1 MTLSRLVPAFLV
13 MASMASAQ
21 STMVVDEGTLAVT
34 RGGVSLGTEAF
45 KIVRRQGAEGVEFVA
60 QCTWTVPGRVV
71 KTALTVDSG
80 GSPTSYSRT
89 ASGSSPGQLTVRRA
103 PGRLTVDETG
113 DRASTKDY
121 LFEAGSLILDE
132 DLHHQ
137 LYFVTLKVSTA
148 PIAYVAP
155 GSRASGRGAVVDL
168 GPETLTIGKQSVQ
181 ATHFAFGI
189 GAARRDIWIDSK
201 RRLLKVS
208 VPSQRI
214 EAVREL
220 SPP

>member
-13 MASMASAQ
+13 MASTASAQ

-89 ASGSSPGQLTVRRA
+89 TSGSS

-137 LYFVTLKVSTA
+137 LYFVTWKVSTA

-189 GAARRDIWIDSK
+189 GAAKRDIWIDSK